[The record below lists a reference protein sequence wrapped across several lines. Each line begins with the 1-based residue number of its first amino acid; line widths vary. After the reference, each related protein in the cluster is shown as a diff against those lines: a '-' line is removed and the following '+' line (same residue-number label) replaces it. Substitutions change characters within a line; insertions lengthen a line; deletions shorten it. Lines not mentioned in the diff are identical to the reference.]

1 MRHLASRLAPALLLL
16 GAAACASMPRAWKAD
31 EAQQAWVDA
40 FVEAQQLA
48 SEGRIAGADSALARF
63 VTRYPDSPEATETLY
78 WRAILALDPAN
89 RAASPSDALR
99 MLDGYLAA
107 ETPTTHMMEAQSLRR
122 AARALDSLGRGYA
135 TARAAA
141 DSAGAAVAALKA
153 TPPVPDE
160 VQKLKDELARTQAE
174 LERIRRRLSNPQGRA
189 P

>member
-1 MRHLASRLAPALLLL
+1 MRRIVGRLAPVVILFSTV
-16 GAAACASMPRAWKAD
+16 ACASMPRPWKR
-31 EAQQAWVDA
+31 EASQQAWVDA

-48 SEGRIAGADSALARF
+48 TEGRIAGADSALARF

-89 RAASPSDALR
+89 RAASPTDAVR

-107 ETPTTHMMEAQSLRR
+107 RTPTTHMMEAMSLRR

-135 TARAAA
+135 SARAAA
-141 DSAGAAVAALKA
+141 DSAGAAMAAMKA
-153 TPPVPDE
+153 TPPAPEE
-160 VQKLKDELARTQAE
+160 VQKLRDELAQTKAE